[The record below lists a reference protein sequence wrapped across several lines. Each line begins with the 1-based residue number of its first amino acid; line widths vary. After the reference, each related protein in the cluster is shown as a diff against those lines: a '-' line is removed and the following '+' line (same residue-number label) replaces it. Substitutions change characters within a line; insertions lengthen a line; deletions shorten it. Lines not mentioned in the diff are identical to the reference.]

1 MASLFRPEV
10 SESLSDRFGA
20 PRLSSPPWLTIY
32 TVLFVALGAFALIVA
47 TAVRLPRTET
57 VPGWLVPA
65 AGDIRLVAPRS
76 ATITDVFVREGQA
89 VEQGEPLFALE
100 NRSTLANG
108 SSVDEELLTS
118 IEEQVDQLTQQIE
131 ATGLS
136 YRAREVQLEAR
147 RQGHV
152 DTMTNLRGR
161 LELQDGRERL
171 QAAQVEQIRSLIQ
184 RGAGS
189 RLEEQRR
196 SEILL
201 QVRQVREEL
210 LGQLL
215 THQSE
220 LTQTIA
226 EIEGLAAEE
235 AAEMAR
241 LRAQLSELRQD
252 RIRADHDFVARVT
265 APLSGRVATIL
276 VHTGQNVQTGA
287 PVLSL
292 LPRDSVL
299 KAQLLAPSRAVG
311 AIDVGQQVRLRF
323 EAFPSLEHEP
333 ASGFVEAISQ
343 TILQPGDIA
352 FPTSQSEPVY
362 RVTVAIDQQFVEVS
376 GRQVPLQPGLLLHA
390 DIVVE
395 ERSLFEALFL
405 Q

>member
-1 MASLFRPEV
+1 
-10 SESLSDRFGA
+10 
-20 PRLSSPPWLTIY
+20 
-32 TVLFVALGAFALIVA
+32 
-47 TAVRLPRTET
+47 
-57 VPGWLVPA
+57 
-65 AGDIRLVAPRS
+65 
-76 ATITDVFVREGQA
+76 
-89 VEQGEPLFALE
+89 
-100 NRSTLANG
+100 
-108 SSVDEELLTS
+108 
-118 IEEQVDQLTQQIE
+118 
-131 ATGLS
+131 
-136 YRAREVQLEAR
+136 QLEAR